1 MKQIV
6 LGILAHVDSGKTT
19 LSEAMLYK
27 TGSIRSYGR
36 VDHGNAFLDAN
47 EIEREKGITIFS
59 SRAVMKICDT
69 SVTLLDTPG
78 HIDFSTETERALSV
92 LDYCIL
98 VVSGTD
104 GVESHTQTLWKL
116 LERYNIPTFIFVNK
130 MDISQKSKAELM
142 HDIHKNLSENCIE
155 LADADSLIL
164 CDEQLLDEYESGG
177 TITQKT
183 VSRAIMRRNVF
194 PCFFGSALKMQG
206 VDEFLSALSEYTC
219 ASEPISELG
228 GRIFKISWDS
238 DGTRLTHIKITGGSL
253 RAKSVLTV
261 TDPDGNIKN
270 EKVDTIRIYQGEKY
284 TLTDSAQQGMICAVT
299 GLNSTVAGMGIGFE
313 ENSKA
318 PVLEPVMTYKVEIL
332 DGTDVHTALMKLKI
346 LQDEDPLLHI
356 DYSELLRQINIQL
369 MGQVQIDILRRV
381 IRERFNISVDFSE
394 GAISYRETIADTV
407 EGVGH
412 FEPLRHYSEVH
423 LILEPQKRGSGIV
436 IATDCSE
443 DLLDKNWQRLILTHI
458 KEKTHIGVLTGS
470 PVTDIKITLAS
481 GKAHKKHTEGGD
493 FRQATY
499 RAIRNGLMHAQSI
512 LLEPYYD
519 FKLSVP
525 TQNVGRAMTDL
536 SQMGA
541 EFSSPTTNDDMS
553 IISGSA
559 PVCDIRTYHTTLASY
574 TSGKGRLTTSFK
586 GYLPCHNTDE
596 VVASIGY
603 NPDSDTENPASS
615 VFCEHGSG
623 FNVPWDKVKEYMHL
637 ESALKP
643 QTDIT
648 DTPISV
654 KEYVSGVI
662 NDEELLRIFEKTY
675 GPIKRKA
682 YNVLKTPAKEKQ
694 PKPQRYIKP
703 KAQLSGKTYL
713 LVDGYNII
721 FAWDDLKKAAEDS
734 LDLARE
740 LLINRLCNYC
750 GYAQCELILVFDAYK
765 VKGGIGSVEKVNNI
779 NVVYTKEAETADSYI
794 ERVTHELSK
803 KHRVRVATSDGLEQI
818 IILGSGA
825 ERVSASAFLEEVT
838 DAEQKIRD
846 FITSLD

>member
-36 VDHGNAFLDAN
+36 VDHGNAFLDTN

-59 SRAVMKICDT
+59 SRAVMSLGDT

-98 VVSGTD
+98 VISGTD
-104 GVESHTQTLWKL
+104 GVQSHSQTLWKL
-116 LERYNIPTFIFVNK
+116 LERYNIPTFVYFNK
-130 MDISQKSKAELM
+130 MDISQKSKDELLS
-142 HDIHKNLSENCIE
+142 DIHKNLSDNCVE
-155 LADADSLIL
+155 LTDTESLIL
-164 CDEQLLDEYESGG
+164 CDEELLDEYMSDD
-177 TITQKT
+177 TLSTDSI
-183 VSRAIMRRNVF
+183 SRAIAQRSVF

-206 VDEFLSALSEYTC
+206 IDELLSALSQYTLM
-219 ASEPISELG
+219 PHPTNELG
-228 GRIFKISWDS
+228 GRVFKISWDN
-238 DGTRLTHIKITGGSL
+238 DGNRLTHIKITGGALKS
-253 RAKSVLTV
+253 KSVL
-261 TDPDGNIKN
+261 DIKDADGNAQK
-270 EKVDTIRIYQGEKY
+270 EKVDTIRIYQGDKF
-284 TLTDSAQQGMICAVT
+284 TLTDSADQGTVCAVT
-299 GLNSTVAGMGIGFE
+299 GLSSTFAGMGIGFE
-313 ENSKA
+313 QNTKT
-318 PVLEPVMTYKVEIL
+318 PVLEPVMTYKVDIL
-332 DGTDVHTALMKLKI
+332 DDTDVHTALIKLKV
-346 LQDEDPLLHI
+346 LEEEDPLLRI
-356 DYSELLRQINIQL
+356 DYNELLRQINIQL
-369 MGQVQIDILRRV
+369 MGEVQIDILRR
-381 IRERFNISVDFSE
+381 IIYERFNIRVDFSE
-394 GAISYRETIADTV
+394 GSISYRETISDTV

-423 LILEPQKRGSGIV
+423 LILEPAKRGSGI
-436 IATDCSE
+436 IISSDCSE

-470 PVTDIKITLAS
+470 PITDIKITLAS
-481 GKAHKKHTEGGD
+481 GRAHKKHTEGGD

-499 RAIRNGLMHAQSI
+499 RAIRNGLMHAKSV

-519 FKLSVP
+519 FKLYVP

-536 SQMGA
+536 TQMGA
-541 EFSSPTTNDDMS
+541 EFTAPSQTDDTS

-559 PVCDIRTYHTTLASY
+559 PVSEMRSYHTTLAAY
-574 TSGKGRLTTSFK
+574 TSGKGRLMTSLK
-586 GYLPCHNTDE
+586 GYLPCHNADE
-596 VVASIGY
+596 VIENIGY

-615 VFCEHGSG
+615 VFCEHGAG
-623 FNVPWDKVKEYMHL
+623 FNVQWDKVKDYMHL

-643 QTDIT
+643 EPEPADAAENIR
-648 DTPISV
+648 
-654 KEYVSGVI
+654 EYVSGVI

-675 GPIKRKA
+675 GPVKRKVYTA
-682 YNVLKTPAKEKQ
+682 LKTPTKEKQ
-694 PKPQRYIKP
+694 PKPQRYIKQKP
-703 KAQLSGKTYL
+703 QLSGKTYL

-740 LLINRLCNYC
+740 LLVNRLCNYC
-750 GYAQCELILVFDAYK
+750 GFAQCELILVFDAYK
-765 VKGGIGSVEKVNNI
+765 VKGGVGSVEKVNNI
-779 NVVYTKEAETADSYI
+779 SVVYTKEAETADAYI
-794 ERVTHELSK
+794 EKVTHELSK

-825 ERVSASAFLEEVT
+825 ERVSASEFLSEVT
-838 DAEQKIRD
+838 DTEQKIRN
-846 FITSLD
+846 FINSLD